1 MNKNLTGQQVLS
13 RMRRGDLPINRWGT
27 SGMLFD
33 DGARTSGKVL
43 RRLVDLDAVV
53 PPVGGSGIRPYQL
66 IEQ

>member
-1 MNKNLTGQQVLS
+1 
-13 RMRRGDLPINRWGT
+13 
-27 SGMLFD
+27 MLFD

-66 IEQ
+66 QVD